1 MLNFSGINW
10 KWKLLTIPCTNLKSE
25 WYNCFPIKTIYF
37 WLYFDSSVV
46 KYLLFLS
53 SFMKMPI
60 VLHISSVLFSIVG
73 NFSHDDTGA
82 YFFNWATPS
91 NSSLTIL
98 QLIFEMHL
106 FSFRKNIESLILRTK
121 YAATLPNCH
130 LFKWIAIVGVISC
143 EDKFHLNPN
152 FGPHNVGPT
161 CWITFTN

>member
-1 MLNFSGINW
+1 MIFKENWCSISLELIGNGNFLQFPAPTSSLNGI
-10 KWKLLTIPCTNLKSE
+10 IAFQS
-25 WYNCFPIKTIYF
+25 KTIYF

-82 YFFNWATPS
+82 YFFNWATQC

-106 FSFRKNIESLILRTK
+106 FSFRKNIQSFILRTK

-130 LFKWIAIVGVISC
+130 LFKWIAIIGVSSC
-143 EDKFHLNPN
+143 EDKFHLNQN
-152 FGPHNVGPT
+152 FAGCLSQT
-161 CWITFTN
+161 